1 MHTFPLQYLH
11 AYLKWKIMGITGIHA
26 IPVIITCTL
35 QGALCD
41 TGIPC
46 TFYGEKICSVSIL
59 EKSSFWKKNLET
71 PWKKIPI
78 LKYEKINEYKIR
90 QIFGQKL
97 ARSLL
102 KPIFELTPYKG
113 PWIVVCLLNGPL
125 SQDLASKN
133 SYLVY
138 HVIFLPLKLTIF
150 FKKN

>member
-1 MHTFPLQYLH
+1 MC
-11 AYLKWKIMGITGIHA
+11 I
-26 IPVIITCTL
+26 L
-35 QGALCD
+35 QGTYCD

-78 LKYEKINEYKIR
+78 LKYEKINKYKIR

-133 SYLVY
+133 SYRGSPTYTKITNTVS
-138 HVIFLPLKLTIF
+138 TNTF
-150 FKKN
+150 FGLCTCKWGN